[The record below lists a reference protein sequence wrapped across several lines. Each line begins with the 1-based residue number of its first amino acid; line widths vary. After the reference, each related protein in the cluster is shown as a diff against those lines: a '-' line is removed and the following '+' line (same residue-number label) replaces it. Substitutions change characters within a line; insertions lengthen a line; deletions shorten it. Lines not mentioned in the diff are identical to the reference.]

1 MWNEL
6 IKVIKYENIDQNDK
20 VKAEMLLN
28 SLNTAAGATLMRKEI
43 QCFLEEM
50 ENKYD
55 FPKKV
60 SLENE
65 LNNLISEMQ
74 EFQSYWENKPKSR
87 NETIMVSNRMNKY
100 ITDINKIKNK
110 INYEKN
116 KNSTKTKK
124 EI

>member
-74 EFQSYWENKPKSR
+74 EFQSY
-87 NETIMVSNRMNKY
+87 
-100 ITDINKIKNK
+100 
-110 INYEKN
+110 
-116 KNSTKTKK
+116 
-124 EI
+124 